1 MARTRLQKCT
11 TCGAYGLSEIC
22 KECGAPAQAAVPM
35 RFSPEDAR
43 ADLLGQ
49 RRECSAW
56 TDGSKELKDV
66 PATHLYLLN
75 IIYKTKLFS
84 LIF

>member
-1 MARTRLQKCT
+1 MAQTRLQKCT

-43 ADLLGQ
+43 ADL
-49 RRECSAW
+49 RR
-56 TDGSKELKDV
+56 KLKNVESEDWADQL
-66 PATHLYLLN
+66 P
-75 IIYKTKLFS
+75 S
-84 LIF
+84 PEDEQE